1 MGLILS
7 CEFLSSALL
16 LQQMDKEGERK
27 YSGLVPSE
35 VSTFVS
41 LPTLC
46 CCLLDSLD
54 NLFLHL
60 PHPREALT

>member
-7 CEFLSSALL
+7 CELSSALL
-16 LQQMDKEGERK
+16 LQQMDKGERK

-54 NLFLHL
+54 NPFLHL